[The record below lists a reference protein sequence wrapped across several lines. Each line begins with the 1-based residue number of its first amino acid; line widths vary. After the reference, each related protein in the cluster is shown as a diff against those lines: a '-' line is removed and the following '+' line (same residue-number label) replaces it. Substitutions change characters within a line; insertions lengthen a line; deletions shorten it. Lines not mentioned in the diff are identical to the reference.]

1 AFAPTEAEIDIA
13 RRQIDAYEESKAAG
27 LGIAVVDG
35 QIVENLHVVAAQRI
49 LAKADAISEMAAD

>member
-1 AFAPTEAEIDIA
+1 
-13 RRQIDAYEESKAAG
+13 G

-49 LAKADAISEMAAD
+49 LAKADAISEMAAE